1 MDDKRCIPMK
11 NMIIDLH
18 RHTCKGRFIER
29 IIFRRYDKYHN
40 FRIYEIV
47 KKKYI
52 IIKIKRIRR
61 KFKYFLHALKISR
74 DIFKFFHDPPT
85 TMAHIIY
92 RSLGTPRSFT
102 QGKDTQGYQDARP

>member
-1 MDDKRCIPMK
+1 MK

-29 IIFRRYDKYHN
+29 IIFRRYEKYHN

-52 IIKIKRIRR
+52 II
-61 KFKYFLHALKISR
+61 LN
-74 DIFKFFHDPPT
+74 
-85 TMAHIIY
+85 
-92 RSLGTPRSFT
+92 
-102 QGKDTQGYQDARP
+102 